1 MEFKLLSKKNFWIF
15 LATGFVIIFLAILAM
30 SLRGKSS
37 PKIELTNQQENEI
50 TKLQTQSNSDKV
62 EDIEKD
68 LNETDLNNLDKE
80 LQDIESELVTF

>member
-1 MEFKLLSKKNFWIF
+1 
-15 LATGFVIIFLAILAM
+15 M